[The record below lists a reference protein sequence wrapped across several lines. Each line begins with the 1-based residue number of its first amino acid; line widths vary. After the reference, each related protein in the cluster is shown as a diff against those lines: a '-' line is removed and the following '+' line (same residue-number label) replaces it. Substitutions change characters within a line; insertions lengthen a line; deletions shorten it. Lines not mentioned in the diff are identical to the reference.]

1 MEKGARSVRAFWT
14 HPVLSNNAYEN
25 IQNSVLEEL
34 VVCDTIPVT
43 KKTDKLK
50 VVSVAD
56 LFAIAI
62 RNAYENRSIN
72 SLFIRSK
79 MHKKLSKF

>member
-1 MEKGARSVRAFWT
+1 
-14 HPVLSNNAYEN
+14 
-25 IQNSVLEEL
+25 L
-34 VVCDTIPVT
+34 VVCDTIPI
-43 KKTDKLK
+43 KSKTDKLK

-62 RNAYENRSIN
+62 KNAYENRSIN

-79 MHKKLSKF
+79 MHKKDEVKI